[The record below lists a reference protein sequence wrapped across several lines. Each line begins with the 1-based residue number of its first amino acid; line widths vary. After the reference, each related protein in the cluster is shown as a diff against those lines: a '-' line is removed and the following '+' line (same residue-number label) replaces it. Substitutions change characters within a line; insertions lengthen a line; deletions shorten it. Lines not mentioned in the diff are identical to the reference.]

1 MTPISIGIGL
11 VLFGLKM
18 LTNKDVIRIAKQL
31 VVNVDKR
38 QIAGKEKKSIVM
50 DELQSFFRQFVPIVL
65 GVVIEMVV
73 LDMQNKN
80 GTLANKIKELENEKA

>member
-50 DELQSFFRQFVPIVL
+50 DELQNFFRQFVPIVL